1 MHLQVLLYRMHI
13 HLNVLT
19 VCLLKPN
26 KSQSN
31 SSCQETRSGVALG
44 AWENMGMKTS
54 MCLERAQRETV
65 STSSITSP
73 QDSLEDVNTM
83 DPTPLSPAEPL
94 GILQQRRQSPRH
106 CLNHQGIGWG
116 FVLSPFCPLPWA
128 ASLQSEQR
136 DFSLQLLHVCGNLPC
151 LEFRLWLFFSCLSL
165 VTQTLQDFL
174 FTEAVRWLWSA
185 APFFANQERS
195 ATENKSPEF
204 PHGGSAF
211 SQTSYPAS
219 DC

>member
-1 MHLQVLLYRMHI
+1 MREHGDENFNVPWEGTEGNCEHI
-13 HLNVLT
+13 KHHE
-19 VCLLKPN
+19 
-26 KSQSN
+26 
-31 SSCQETRSGVALG
+31 SSGQPGGCEHHGSHTPEPSTALG
-44 AWENMGMKTS
+44 
-54 MCLERAQRETV
+54 
-65 STSSITSP
+65 
-73 QDSLEDVNTM
+73 
-83 DPTPLSPAEPL
+83 DPAAEEAKPSALSEP
-94 GILQQRRQSPRH
+94 S
-106 CLNHQGIGWG
+106 GIGWG

-136 DFSLQLLHVCGNLPC
+136 DFSLQLLHFCGNLPC

-195 ATENKSPEF
+195 ATENKSPQF